1 MPDISI
7 TKAGQYDIPCKLGE
21 GLCVRGKNAC
31 WVDIDSNRVFCSN
44 GSLVTTYFLTSKPSV
59 IYDFNDLN
67 IELGTDSGLVCFD
80 RIKELEANCLG
91 FPSRSPE
98 VDVSEYRSNDG
109 GDCGQHR
116 LLGFMHRNDPEGFTG
131 SVYSV
136 SGQQYRLLDSNI
148 SIPNSFIPL
157 SSTETLVSDSM
168 TGEIWCFELGDSGSL
183 KSKTLW
189 ASLNKAAPDGGC
201 MVDDYVLIAIWD
213 AAEIAVFT
221 RQGELVQMLSVPVL
235 RPTNCKF
242 DHLSSQLWVTSATT
256 GLTSTQIPEYP
267 DSGKTMLFNLRMS

>member
-1 MPDISI
+1 MSDISI
-7 TKAGQYDIPCKLGE
+7 SKAGQYDIPCKLGE

-44 GSLVTTYFLTSKPSV
+44 GSSVTTYLLTSKPSV
-59 IYDFNDLN
+59 IYNFNDLK

-80 RIKELEANCLG
+80 RAKELETNCLG
-91 FPSRSPE
+91 FPSRSLE

-116 LLGFMHRNDPEGFTG
+116 LLGFMHRNDPENFAG

-136 SGQQYRLLDSNI
+136 SGQQHRLLDSNI
-148 SIPNSFIPL
+148 SIPNTFISL
-157 SSTETLVSDSM
+157 SSTETLVSDSI
-168 TGEIWCFELGDSGSL
+168 TGEIWCFKLDDSGSL
-183 KSKTLW
+183 KSKNLW
-189 ASLNKAAPDGGC
+189 ASLDKAAPDGGC
-201 MVDDYVLIAIWD
+201 MVDDFVLIAIWD

-221 RQGELVQMLSVPVL
+221 REGELVQKIPVPVL

-242 DHLSSQLWVTSATT
+242 DDISSQLWVTSATT
-256 GLTSTQIPEYP
+256 GLTPNQLAEYP
-267 DSGKTMLFNLRMS
+267 DSGKTMVFNLRMS